1 MSNDQSFKNR
11 KPAMG
16 KAEPGTIKRIFS
28 YIFQYKWRVIAI
40 VVCILVGAAAQAGSA
55 LFLQSPLETIREL
68 QKMDHE
74 NEYFIFV
81 SPGEDKCLESSDNVH
96 IIELKCPTYPLWE
109 QVALPR
115 AVKSI
120 KPDLLHCT
128 SNTAPL
134 HCPVPLVLTLH
145 DIIYLEKRQSSS
157 LSWYQEMG
165 WHYRRLVVPRI
176 LPKCE
181 KIITVSQFERKRIL
195 EALHLPEKQL
205 VAVYN
210 GFNSHF
216 HLQPKAPE
224 ITRKYIDA
232 DEYLFF
238 LGNTDPKKNTPR
250 VLKAYSGY
258 LKKSAKKLPL
268 LIADL
273 KEDAI
278 DRILEEEKMMD
289 IKSYLSFP
297 GYIENTD
304 LAALYSG
311 AFAFLYPSL
320 RESFGIPM
328 LEAMAC
334 GTPIIAGNTSA
345 MPEIAGDGALLVDPF
360 SPEDITAKILK
371 LENDGTFYQQ
381 QVEYGLKRSQMFSWR
396 NTAESLL
403 SIYKE
408 LSLSNICP
416 VSK

>member
-1 MSNDQSFKNR
+1 MKIAIEAQ
-11 KPAMG
+11 
-16 KAEPGTIKRIFS
+16 RIFRPNKHGMD
-28 YIFQYKWRVIAI
+28 FVA
-40 VVCILVGAAAQAGSA
+40 
-55 LFLQSPLETIREL
+55 LETIREL

-268 LIADL
+268 LIAEL

>member
-1 MSNDQSFKNR
+1 MKIAIEAQ
-11 KPAMG
+11 
-16 KAEPGTIKRIFS
+16 RIFRTNKHGMD
-28 YIFQYKWRVIAI
+28 FV
-40 VVCILVGAAAQAGSA
+40 A
-55 LFLQSPLETIREL
+55 LESIREL
-68 QKMDHE
+68 QKIDHE

-81 SPGEDKCLESSDNVH
+81 TPGEDRCLEESENVH

-115 AVKSI
+115 AVKKI
-120 KPDLLHCT
+120 MPDLLHCT

-134 HCPVPLVLTLH
+134 QCPVPLILTLH
-145 DIIYLEKRQSSS
+145 DIIYLEKRHSSS
-157 LSWYQEMG
+157 FTWYQEMG
-165 WHYRRLVVPRI
+165 WFYRRMVVPRV
-176 LPKCE
+176 LANCE

-195 EALHLPEKQL
+195 DVLHLPEEQL

-216 HLQPKAPE
+216 HVQPKAPE

-232 DEYLFF
+232 DNYLFF

-250 VLKAYSGY
+250 VLKAYSDY
-258 LKKSAKKLPL
+258 LKQSTQKLPL

-273 KEDAI
+273 KGDVI
-278 DRILEEEKMMD
+278 DRILEEENITE
-289 IKSYLSFP
+289 IKSYIHAP
-297 GYIENTD
+297 GYIANTD
-304 LAALYSG
+304 LVALYCG

-345 MPEIAGDGALLVDPF
+345 MPEIAGEGALLADPF
-360 SPEDITAKILK
+360 DSNDITEKILQ
-371 LENDGTFYQQ
+371 LEKDQALYQQ
-381 QVEYGLKRSQMFSWR
+381 QVEYGIQRSQLFSWR

-403 SIYKE
+403 KIYKE
-408 LSLSNICP
+408 FAKQNT
-416 VSK
+416 KKQ

>member
-1 MSNDQSFKNR
+1 MKIAIEAQ
-11 KPAMG
+11 
-16 KAEPGTIKRIFS
+16 RIFRPNKHGMD
-28 YIFQYKWRVIAI
+28 FVA
-40 VVCILVGAAAQAGSA
+40 
-55 LFLQSPLETIREL
+55 LETIREL

-81 SPGEDKCLESSDNVH
+81 SPGEDRCLEDSENMH

-109 QVALPR
+109 QIALPR
-115 AVKSI
+115 AVKRI

-157 LSWYQEMG
+157 QSWYQEMG

-176 LPKCE
+176 LPQCK

-195 EALHLPEKQL
+195 EALHLPDEQL

-224 ITRKYIDA
+224 ITRKYIDS
-232 DEYLFF
+232 DSYLFF

-250 VLKAYSGY
+250 VLKAYSEY
-258 LKKSAKKLPL
+258 LKRSEKKLPL

-278 DRILEEEKMMD
+278 DRILEEEKITD
-289 IKSYLSFP
+289 IKSSIRFP
-297 GYIENTD
+297 GYIANTD

-334 GTPIIAGNTSA
+334 GTPIITGNTSA
-345 MPEIAGDGALLVDPF
+345 MPEIAGEGALLADPLD
-360 SPEDITAKILK
+360 ENDIARKILL
-371 LENDGTFYQQ
+371 LEEDDTFYQQ
-381 QVEYGLKRSQMFSWR
+381 QVDYGLERVKLFSWR
-396 NTAESLL
+396 KSAEALL
-403 SIYKE
+403 KIYKE
-408 LSLSNICP
+408 IIIHKPQSRGIL
-416 VSK
+416 